1 MKLATGLPMQ
11 VKALAAAT
19 ALSLSMS
26 AYAADELSNLQLAQ
40 KPIRG
45 QYIVVLKEDT
55 AALASEAL
63 QMGPQAARPQVAE
76 VATSL
81 ARSHR
86 LDVVH
91 SYENV
96 LRGFVARADD
106 RALAR
111 LLADPRVEFV
121 EEDGIVSISATQNN
135 ATWGLDRIDQRNR
148 PLNGTYVYDTTAS
161 NVHAY
166 VIDTG
171 ILASHNDFGGR
182 VGSGYSAINDGR
194 GSNDCN
200 GHGTHVAGTV
210 GGATWGAAKQVRLYP
225 VRVLGC
231 NGSGTNS
238 GVIAGMDWVAGNH
251 TKPAVANMSLGG
263 GASTATDQAVT
274 RMRNAGVTVVVAA
287 GNDSANACSFSPARS
302 TSAITVGS
310 TTSTD
315 ARSSFSNYGSCVN
328 IFAPGSSI
336 TSAWHTSNTA
346 TNSISG
352 TSMAAPHVAGAAALY
367 LANNPGA
374 TPAQVESAINSNATT
389 GVVGNPGSGSPNRL
403 LYSRFGGGGG
413 DPGPGPGPGPGELG
427 NGVPVTGVSGG
438 SGSTQYWTITV
449 PSGATSLTISM
460 AGGSGD
466 ADLYVRRGAQPTTST
481 YDCRPYRSGNNET
494 CTFNAPQAGVYHVMV
509 RGYSSFSGVTLTGS
523 YQAGGGG
530 GGNQLQ
536 NGVPVTGLSG
546 AANSERRYT
555 FNVPSGASNLA
566 IRISGGSGDA
576 DLYVRRNAAPTTS
589 TYDCRPYRAGNNEG
603 CTAASPQAGTY
614 HVLVRGYQSYSG
626 VTLTASHD

>member
-1 MKLATGLPMQ
+1 MKLAYRVAPKVQ
-11 VKALAAAT
+11 ALAAAT
-19 ALSLSMS
+19 ILSLSMS
-26 AYAADELSNLQLAQ
+26 AAYASDDLSNLLLAE
-40 KPIRG
+40 KPVKG
-45 QYIVVLKEDT
+45 QYIVVLKDDT
-55 AALASEAL
+55 AALASETAA
-63 QMGPQAARPQVAE
+63 MGGVPQVAD
-76 VATSL
+76 VASSL
-81 ARSHR
+81 ARTHR

-91 SYENV
+91 SYRNV

-135 ATWGLDRIDQRNR
+135 ATWGLGRIDQRNR
-148 PLNGTYVYDTTAS
+148 PLNGTYVYDTSAP

-171 ILASHNDFGGR
+171 IRASHNDFGGR

-210 GGATWGAAKQVRLYP
+210 GGAVWGAAKQVRLYP

-238 GVIAGMDWVAGNH
+238 GVIAGMDWVASNH

-287 GNDSANACSFSPARS
+287 GNDNSNACNYSPARS

-310 TTSTD
+310 TTSSD

-346 TNSISG
+346 SNTISG
-352 TSMAAPHVAGAAALY
+352 TSMAAPHVAGVAALY
-367 LANNPGA
+367 LASNPGA
-374 TPAQVESAINSNATT
+374 TPAQVENAIIANATT
-389 GVVGNPGSGSPNRL
+389 GVVGNPAGSPNRL
-403 LYSRFGGGGG
+403 LYSRFDGGGGG
-413 DPGPGPGPGPGELG
+413 DPDPGPDPDPGD
-427 NGVPVTGVSGG
+427 GG
-438 SGSTQYWTITV
+438 
-449 PSGATSLTISM
+449 
-460 AGGSGD
+460 
-466 ADLYVRRGAQPTTST
+466 
-481 YDCRPYRSGNNET
+481 
-494 CTFNAPQAGVYHVMV
+494 
-509 RGYSSFSGVTLTGS
+509 
-523 YQAGGGG
+523 
-530 GGNQLQ
+530 LQ

-546 AANSERRYT
+546 ASGSETRYT
-555 FNVPSGASNLA
+555 FNVPSGARNLV

-576 DLYVRRNAAPTTS
+576 DLYVRRNAPPTTS
-589 TYDCRPYRAGNNEG
+589 SYDCRPYRAGNSEA
-603 CTAASPQAGTY
+603 CTASTALGGTY
-614 HVLVRGYQSYSG
+614 HIMVRGYRAYSG
-626 VTLTASHD
+626 VTLTASYD

>member
-1 MKLATGLPMQ
+1 MKVAIGLPMQ
-11 VKALAAAT
+11 VKALVAAT
-19 ALSLSMS
+19 VLSLSMS
-26 AYAADELSNLQLAQ
+26 AAFAGDDLSNLHLAQ
-40 KPIRG
+40 EPIKG

-55 AALASEAL
+55 ASLASETAA
-63 QMGPQAARPQVAE
+63 MGNAPQVAE

-91 SYENV
+91 SYQNV

-111 LLADPRVEFV
+111 LLADPRVEFI
-121 EEDGIVSISATQNN
+121 EEDGVVSITATQNN
-135 ATWGLDRIDQRNR
+135 ATWGLDRIDQRNL
-148 PLNGTYVYDTTAS
+148 PLSGTYVYDTGAS

-171 ILASHNDFGGR
+171 IRASHSDFGGR
-182 VGSGYSAINDGR
+182 VGSGYSAISDGR

-210 GGATWGAAKQVRLYP
+210 GGTTWGAAKQVRLYP
-225 VRVLGC
+225 VRVLDC

-287 GNDSANACSFSPARS
+287 GNESQNACNVSPARS

-315 ARSSFSNYGSCVN
+315 ARSSFSNYGNCVN

-336 TSAWHTSNTA
+336 TSAWHTGNTA
-346 TNSISG
+346 TNTISG
-352 TSMAAPHVAGAAALY
+352 TSMAAPHVAGVAALY
-367 LANNPGA
+367 LADNPA
-374 TPAQVESAINSNATT
+374 ASPSQVENAINSNSTT
-389 GVVGNPGSGSPNRL
+389 GVVGNPGSGSPNRM
-403 LYSRFGGGGG
+403 LYSRFDGGGG
-413 DPGPGPGPGPGELG
+413 DPGPGPGPGELG
-427 NGVPVTGVSGG
+427 NGVPVTGVSGA

-449 PSGATSLTISM
+449 PSGATNLQISI

-481 YDCRPYRSGNNET
+481 YDCRPWRNGNNES
-494 CTFNAPQAGVYHVMV
+494 CTFSAPQAGVYHVMV
-509 RGYSSFSGVTLTGS
+509 RGYSSFSGVTLTAS
-523 YQAGGGG
+523 YQGGGG
-530 GGNQLQ
+530 GGGGGSQLQ
-536 NGVPVTGLSG
+536 NGVPVSGLSG

-555 FNVPSGASNLA
+555 FNVPAGARNLA

-576 DLYVRRNAAPTTS
+576 DLYVRRGAAPTTS
-589 TYDCRPYRAGNNEG
+589 SYDCRPYRAGNNEG
-603 CTAASPQAGTY
+603 CTAASPQGGTY
-614 HVLVRGYQSYSG
+614 HVMVRGYSAYSG